1 MGLFFNSRAD
11 NIKREIITLVG
22 KINGAIKSLVTEM
35 DNEGITLYNYKRFKS
50 YIYTIDEYHAR
61 VNSLVLQLP
70 SSKVDSLTVPWLD
83 GRILPFFMY
92 DGSYNLVMT
101 QIETELRQTIEKL
114 NEEEEKKRLEE
125 EKRKREELRKQEEE
139 RRKRE
144 EEEKEQLRIKN
155 ASNSKSIITA
165 IRNGNVTFSV
175 YSDSDIFVDWGHRN
189 EFFKYTP
196 DPIDI
201 TDIIEDD
208 FYQEYQE
215 YMNSKIVLK
224 GDITRI
230 FHLGGICVFAPEV
243 LDVSKHTKIKS
254 IRFEEQPVK
263 VINASKC
270 PALTKLS
277 CGGNQFS
284 HADLKILNVNGCA
297 ALSELSCNYNKLTS
311 LDTRGCIALT
321 NLGCSGNQLTSLDIS
336 NNTAL
341 KSLWCDDNQLTSLDV
356 SKNIAL
362 TSLHCEYNQLT
373 SLDVSGCTAL
383 TELDCRKNQLTSLDV
398 SKNTALTKLVCTRNQ
413 LTSLDVS
420 GCTALENLDCDDNQ
434 LTSLDVSKNTA
445 LTKLVCT
452 RNQLTSLDV
461 SGCTALTYLSC
472 YDNQFT
478 AAEMNKIYE
487 ALPTVEAGDLYCN
500 KLGNPNIAK
509 QKGWNVH

>member
-50 YIYTIDEYHAR
+50 YIYTINEYHAR
-61 VNSLVLQLP
+61 VNSLILQLP

-155 ASNSKSIITA
+155 ASNSKSIIKATR
-165 IRNGNVTFSV
+165 IVNVAFKV
-175 YSDSDIFVDWGHRN
+175 YSDSDIFVDWGYRN
-189 EFFKYTP
+189 EFFEHTP
-196 DPIDI
+196 DNIYI
-201 TDIIEDD
+201 EDIIDYYTKCE
-208 FYQEYQE
+208 EYAGSE
-215 YMNSKIVLK
+215 IVLK
-224 GDITRI
+224 GDITHIR
-230 FHLGGICVFAPEV
+230 FDTYEHEPKV

-254 IRFEEQPVK
+254 IEFDGVCDGTQ
-263 VINASKC
+263 VINASEC

-277 CGGNQFS
+277 FRGNS
-284 HADLKILNVNGCA
+284 YYNHCNLKILNVRGCV
-297 ALSELSCNYNKLTS
+297 ALSELSCGYHELTS

-321 NLGCSGNQLTSLDIS
+321 KLDCSN
-336 NNTAL
+336 
-341 KSLWCDDNQLTSLDV
+341 NQLTSLDV
-356 SKNIAL
+356 SE
-362 TSLHCEYNQLT
+362 S
-373 SLDVSGCTAL
+373 TAL
-383 TELDCRKNQLTSLDV
+383 TELNCYVNQLTSLDV
-398 SKNTALTKLVCTRNQ
+398 SKNTALTELSCY
-413 LTSLDVS
+413 S
-420 GCTALENLDCDDNQ
+420 NQ

-445 LTKLVCT
+445 LTELTCSNNQLTSLDVSKNTALTELTCSNNQLTSLDVSKNTALEKLVCAY
-452 RNQLTSLDV
+452 NQLTSLDV
-461 SGCTALTYLSC
+461 SGCTALTYLNC